1 MSRIRNPRYAPEF
14 LERRLSPSSFGLMPA
29 AQVATFSN
37 VTVAASKTVD
47 PPLPTDSNGD
57 PIPELPT
64 DDGPGLPAPI

>member
-14 LERRLSPSSFGLMPA
+14 LERRLSPSSFGLVPTA
-29 AQVATFSN
+29 EVSTFSN
-37 VTVAASKTVD
+37 VTMVESKTVD
-47 PPLPTDSNGD
+47 EPLPTDANGD